1 MKAAMNYL
9 DFLLDRYGP
18 LMTLNDVAEILKRS
32 PQGLRVSCYRDYE
45 FSHTL
50 NAAKVRYG
58 RRVYFKTDL
67 IAKLLD
73 SVSVEAL

>member
-1 MKAAMNYL
+1 MNYF
-9 DFLLDRYGP
+9 DYLLSQYGP
-18 LMTLNDVAEILKRS
+18 LMTLNDVAEVLKRS

-45 FSHTL
+45 FSHAL

-58 RRVYFKTDL
+58 RRVYFKSDL

-73 SVSVEAL
+73 CVSTEAC